1 MRRVLII
8 FGIGLA
14 AVVYS
19 CKGKP
24 QQEPSQQHDT
34 TITSQISKTH
44 SAEISL
50 DIEGTYTGTL
60 PCADCPG
67 INVEIILD
75 ADKSFTYNSTYI
87 DRNDNQPFE
96 DIGEWSLKGDI
107 LTLTYDDSS
116 TPTKFFIGEGYIQQL
131 DGDGKKITGKLANM
145 FILKKKSNLK

>member
-1 MRRVLII
+1 MKRVLVV
-8 FGIGLA
+8 FGICLA
-14 AVVYS
+14 AWLVS

-24 QQEPSQQHDT
+24 ENQTSSPSEGAATHQNEKELAASS
-34 TITSQISKTH
+34 SQ
-44 SAEISL
+44 
-50 DIEGTYTGTL
+50 DVVGTYTGTL

-67 INVEIILD
+67 IKVEIILD

-87 DRNDNQPFE
+87 DRNANAPIE

-116 TPTKFFIGEGYIQQL
+116 TPTKFFVGEGYIQQL

-145 FILKKKSNLK
+145 FILKKKPIQK